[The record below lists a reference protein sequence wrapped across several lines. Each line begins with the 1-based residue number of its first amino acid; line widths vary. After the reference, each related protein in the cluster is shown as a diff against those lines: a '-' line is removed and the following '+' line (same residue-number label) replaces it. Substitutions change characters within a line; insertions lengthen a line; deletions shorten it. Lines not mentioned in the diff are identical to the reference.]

1 MDYLQI
7 REDYKLAYHRW
18 EQCAEKL
25 CQMLHCDFATLEQ
38 ALLVPRCHR
47 HAALVQEY
55 ARLGIALD
63 QASDRSHV
71 GLVPK
76 ATDISHSQVNHWAPR
91 NHQISGR

>member
-1 MDYLQI
+1 MDFLQI

-38 ALLVPRCHR
+38 ELLVPSGHR
-47 HAALVQEY
+47 QAALVQEY

-63 QASDRSHV
+63 QVSDRWDTAQMLQSR
-71 GLVPK
+71 
-76 ATDISHSQVNHWAPR
+76 ATAAVNR
-91 NHQISGR
+91 DLQLIEC

>member
-7 REDYKLAYHRW
+7 RENYKLAYGRW

-38 ALLVPRCHR
+38 ALLVPSGHR

-63 QASDRSHV
+63 QASDRWDTAQLLQSR
-71 GLVPK
+71 
-76 ATDISHSQVNHWAPR
+76 ATAAVNR
-91 NHQISGR
+91 DLLLLEC

>member
-1 MDYLQI
+1 MDFLQI
-7 REDYKLAYHRW
+7 REDYKLAYGRW

-38 ALLVPRCHR
+38 ALLVPSGHR

-63 QASDRSHV
+63 QASDRWDTAQLLQSR
-71 GLVPK
+71 
-76 ATDISHSQVNHWAPR
+76 ATAAVNR
-91 NHQISGR
+91 DLQTIEC

>member
-1 MDYLQI
+1 MDFLQI

-25 CQMLHCDFATLEQ
+25 CHILHCDFATLEQ
-38 ALLVPRCHR
+38 ALLVPSGHR

-63 QASDRSHV
+63 QASDKWDTAQMLQSR
-71 GLVPK
+71 
-76 ATDISHSQVNHWAPR
+76 ATAAVNR
-91 NHQISGR
+91 DLQTVEC